1 MHSAASNPVCT
12 WRTFWV
18 CSPYTGWD
26 ISACEG
32 EGMTTR
38 VSIFLLLA
46 LGMTAALILG
56 CGSASTEQEA
66 GSASAPSAPQAAAVV
81 ESQPQ
86 AEIVEVGYEVGL
98 RAPEFGMSLL
108 DGSKVTSA
116 GLVEEGKPVF
126 LYFHA
131 TY

>member
-1 MHSAASNPVCT
+1 MK
-12 WRTFWV
+12 
-18 CSPYTGWD
+18 
-26 ISACEG
+26 
-32 EGMTTR
+32 TR
-38 VSIFLLLA
+38 VLLLLLLT
-46 LGMTAALILG
+46 LGVTAVLVLG
-56 CGSASTEQEA
+56 CGSSSTEQDVD
-66 GSASAPSAPQAAAVV
+66 SSSAPSAPQAAAV
-81 ESQPQ
+81 ESQP
-86 AEIVEVGYEVGL
+86 ANETVEVGYQVGL

>member
-1 MHSAASNPVCT
+1 
-12 WRTFWV
+12 
-18 CSPYTGWD
+18 
-26 ISACEG
+26 
-32 EGMTTR
+32 MTTR
-38 VSIFLLLA
+38 VSILLLLA
-46 LGMTAALILG
+46 LGVTAALVLG
-56 CGSASTEQEA
+56 CGSASTEQVA
-66 GSASAPSAPQAAAVV
+66 GSTSAPSASQPVAVV

-108 DGSKVTSA
+108 DGSRVTSS
-116 GLVEEGKPVF
+116 GLAEEGTPVF

>member
-1 MHSAASNPVCT
+1 MS
-12 WRTFWV
+12 
-18 CSPYTGWD
+18 
-26 ISACEG
+26 
-32 EGMTTR
+32 TR
-38 VSIFLLLA
+38 VSILLLLA
-46 LGMTAALILG
+46 LGVTAILILG

-66 GSASAPSAPQAAAVV
+66 GSTSASGAPQVAAAV

-98 RAPEFGMSLL
+98 RAPKFGMSLL
-108 DGSKVTSA
+108 DGSRVTSS

>member
-1 MHSAASNPVCT
+1 MENL
-12 WRTFWV
+12 W
-18 CSPYTGWD
+18 
-26 ISACEG
+26 
-32 EGMTTR
+32 GMLTVHEVGNNSLQGTNMKNR
-38 VSIFLLLA
+38 VSLLLMLA
-46 LGMTAALILG
+46 IGATAALVLG
-56 CGSASTEQEA
+56 CSSVSTEQDA
-66 GSASAPSAPQAAAVV
+66 DASSAPSASQPVAAS

-86 AEIVEVGYEVGL
+86 TETVEVGYKVGL

-108 DGSKVTSA
+108 DGSSVTSA

>member
-1 MHSAASNPVCT
+1 
-12 WRTFWV
+12 
-18 CSPYTGWD
+18 
-26 ISACEG
+26 
-32 EGMTTR
+32 MTTR
-38 VSIFLLLA
+38 VSILLQLA
-46 LGMTAALILG
+46 LGVVAALILA

-66 GSASAPSAPQAAAVV
+66 DSSSAPSAPQAAAV
-81 ESQPQ
+81 ESPSQT
-86 AEIVEVGYEVGL
+86 ETVEVGYKVGL

-108 DGSKVTSA
+108 DGSSVTSA